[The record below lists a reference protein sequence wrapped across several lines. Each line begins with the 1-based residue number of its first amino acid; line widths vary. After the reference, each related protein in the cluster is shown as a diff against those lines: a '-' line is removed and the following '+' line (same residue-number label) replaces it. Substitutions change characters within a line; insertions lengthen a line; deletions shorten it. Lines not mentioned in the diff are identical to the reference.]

1 MDDRDSVQPVNLP
14 ATAAFEVKPWR
25 EILQFHKEKSMP
37 KALADAKK
45 ADRKQVEKRVGKP
58 PKHVP
63 QSNAIDQML
72 HGNAA
77 PVAEGVDTH
86 ATPVVESGL
95 LSTNSVD
102 QPEKTMTQA
111 QEMSPQA
118 KADADAAAKAEAA
131 AKKAAETQA
140 KIEAKEKAAL
150 ERKNKADKRAADK
163 AEVEA
168 RKAERAAK
176 AAENKAAAEAR
187 AAELA
192 AAGRK
197 YVGSMLSLADRVKQG
212 LYVKGTNGQL
222 RSNDEV
228 AVALDGVKPVDVIKV
243 GLGLLQLET
252 NPYAS
257 LNVGQQSMNL
267 RNRLRGAVRK
277 GTLSVEA
284 IKSFV
289 AEHGLNTA
297 AAEAE
302 AKAKA
307 KAEREAAAAAAKAEK
322 EAKAAAAAKVKE
334 EAAAKKAAET
344 QTKAESEQV
353 STKKAA

>member
-1 MDDRDSVQPVNLP
+1 MADRDSVQPVNLP
-14 ATAAFEVKPWR
+14 ATPAFEVKPWR
-25 EILQFHKEKSMP
+25 EILQSYKEKIMP

-63 QSNAIDQML
+63 QINAIDQML
-72 HGNAA
+72 HGN
-77 PVAEGVDTH
+77 VASQVEGVDTD
-86 ATPVVESGL
+86 ATHVVESGL
-95 LSTNSVD
+95 LSTG
-102 QPEKTMTQA
+102 QQEKTMTQA
-111 QEMSPQA
+111 QETYPQA
-118 KADADAAAKAEAA
+118 KADAAAADKAAAA

-150 ERKNKADKRAADK
+150 ERKTKADARAAEK
-163 AEVEA
+163 AEIEA
-168 RKAERAAK
+168 RKAERTAK

-187 AAELA
+187 ATELA
-192 AAGRK
+192 ASGRK

-243 GLGLLQLET
+243 GLGLLQLES

-257 LNVGQQSMNL
+257 LNIGQQSMNL

-277 GTLSVEA
+277 SVLSVEA
-284 IKSFV
+284 IVNFV
-289 AEHGLNTA
+289 AEHDLNTA

-302 AKAKA
+302 VKAKA
-307 KAEREAAAAAAKAEK
+307 KAEREAAAATAKAEK
-322 EAKAAAAAKVKE
+322 EAKAAAAAKAKE
-334 EAAAKKAAET
+334 EAAAKKAAE
-344 QTKAESEQV
+344 KA
-353 STKKAA
+353 KADPAEKQAA

>member
-1 MDDRDSVQPVNLP
+1 
-14 ATAAFEVKPWR
+14 
-25 EILQFHKEKSMP
+25 MP

-63 QSNAIDQML
+63 QASIDQML
-72 HGNAA
+72 HGKATVT
-77 PVAEGVDTH
+77 PAEGVDTDTTH
-86 ATPVVESGL
+86 VVESGL

-102 QPEKTMTQA
+102 QPEKTMTQTA
-111 QEMSPQA
+111 ESPQA
-118 KADADAAAKAEAA
+118 VADAKAAEKVAAA

-150 ERKNKADKRAADK
+150 ERKEKADKRAAEK
-163 AEVEA
+163 AEIEA
-168 RKAERAAK
+168 RKAERATK

-192 AAGRK
+192 ASGRK

-243 GLGLLQLET
+243 GLGLLQLEA
-252 NPYAS
+252 NPYAT
-257 LNVGQQSMNL
+257 LNIGQQSMNL

-284 IKSFV
+284 ITSFV

-322 EAKAAAAAKVKE
+322 EAKAKAAAEAKAAKTKE
-334 EAAAKKAAET
+334 QPAAEAQAAA
-344 QTKAESEQV
+344 
-353 STKKAA
+353 

>member
-1 MDDRDSVQPVNLP
+1 MSDRDSVQPVNLP
-14 ATAAFEVKPWR
+14 ATAPFEVKPWR
-25 EILQFHKEKSMP
+25 EILQSHKEKSMP

-63 QSNAIDQML
+63 QTNAIDQML
-72 HGNAA
+72 HRNADFR
-77 PVAEGVDTH
+77 VEGVDTG
-86 ATPVVESGL
+86 TTRVVESGL
-95 LSTNSVD
+95 LSTG
-102 QPEKTMTQA
+102 QQEKTMTQA
-111 QEMSPQA
+111 QETSPQA
-118 KADADAAAKAEAA
+118 KADAAAADKAAAA

-150 ERKNKADKRAADK
+150 ERKEKADKRAAEK

-243 GLGLLQLET
+243 GLSLLELES

-257 LNVGQQSMNL
+257 LNIGQQSMNL

-284 IKSFV
+284 IVKFV

-297 AAEAE
+297 AEEAA

-322 EAKAAAAAKVKE
+322 EAKAKAAAEAK
-334 EAAAKKAAET
+334 AAKAKEQPAAET
-344 QTKAESEQV
+344 Q
-353 STKKAA
+353 AAA